1 MSLLRSAARRLGL
14 GKYRYW
20 QGTDLQGN
28 NFFERPHPEFP
39 GEWRKNKRY
48 VEYYETKPLSDYNY
62 ETIPVQWS
70 SWLRRTRREPPSLE
84 ELQKDHLRQ
93 LRLQENVYRLEQE
106 YKAEKLRLAEAN
118 QATLLQAPRAQA
130 VGHSRGSKGSMPE
143 EAERGPG
150 LDSMMT
156 KKEGLP
162 ANHGGVD
169 EATAARTPEIARN
182 VGLGPNTPEQSTSG
196 GGPAAAV
203 EGGAASPEEL
213 AERRRKQE
221 EAEAAKRRAEFA
233 KENAEPFKTQESS
246 AQQPEGWAPS
256 APVRRR

>member
-28 NFFERPHPEFP
+28 NFFERPHPEYP
-39 GEWRKNKRY
+39 DEWRKNKRY
-48 VEYYETKPLSDYNY
+48 VEYYEARPLSDYNY
-62 ETIPVQWS
+62 ESIPVQWS

-118 QATLLQAPRAQA
+118 QANLLQAPALDRTRRGAAGAATGAEGVGKAQ
-130 VGHSRGSKGSMPE
+130 
-143 EAERGPG
+143 
-150 LDSMMT
+150 LDE
-156 KKEGLP
+156 KAKEGLP
-162 ANHGGVD
+162 ANNGGVD
-169 EATAARTPEIARN
+169 EATAARAPEVARN
-182 VGLGPNTPEQSTSG
+182 VGLGKEEAQG
-196 GGPAAAV
+196 GASAGPAPV
-203 EGGAASPEEL
+203 DASPEEL
-213 AERRRKQE
+213 ASRRRKQE
-221 EAEAAKRRAEFA
+221 EAEAARRRAEFA
-233 KENAEPFKTQESS
+233 KENAEPFKGKENT

-256 APVRRR
+256 APARRK

>member
-1 MSLLRSAARRLGL
+1 MSLFRSAARRLGL

-39 GEWRKNKRY
+39 DEWRKNKRY

-62 ETIPVQWS
+62 QSIPVQWS
-70 SWLRRTRREPPSLE
+70 SWLRRTRREPPTLE

-93 LRLQENVYRLEQE
+93 LRLRENVYRLEQE

-118 QATLLQAPRAQA
+118 QAALLQAPAAAAAGRSRSTDATTAAVDLKAQ
-130 VGHSRGSKGSMPE
+130 
-143 EAERGPG
+143 
-150 LDSMMT
+150 
-156 KKEGLP
+156 EGLP
-162 ANHGGVD
+162 ADRGGVD
-169 EATAARTPEIARN
+169 EATAAKAPEVARN
-182 VGLGPNTPEQSTSG
+182 LGLGQKEDTSASEVTTRDDASG
-196 GGPAAAV
+196 SAS
-203 EGGAASPEEL
+203 ASPQEL

-221 EAEAAKRRAEFA
+221 EADAAKRRADFA
-233 KENAEPFKTQESS
+233 KENAAPLKAQQKT

-256 APVRRR
+256 APARRR

>member
-1 MSLLRSAARRLGL
+1 MSLFRSAARRLGL

-39 GEWRKNKRY
+39 DEWRKNKRY

-62 ETIPVQWS
+62 QTIPVQWS
-70 SWLRRTRREPPSLE
+70 SWLRRTRREPPTLE

-93 LRLQENVYRLEQE
+93 LRLRENVHRLEQE

-118 QATLLQAPRAQA
+118 QAALLQAPAAAAAGRSRSTDATTAAVDLKAQ
-130 VGHSRGSKGSMPE
+130 
-143 EAERGPG
+143 
-150 LDSMMT
+150 
-156 KKEGLP
+156 EGLP
-162 ANHGGVD
+162 ADRGGVD
-169 EATAARTPEIARN
+169 EATAAKAPEVARN
-182 VGLGPNTPEQSTSG
+182 LGLGQKEDTSASEVTARDDASG
-196 GGPAAAV
+196 SAS
-203 EGGAASPEEL
+203 ASPQEL

-221 EAEAAKRRAEFA
+221 EADAAKRRADFA
-233 KENAEPFKTQESS
+233 KENAAPLKAQQKT

-256 APVRRR
+256 APARRR